1 MTAKQYVEDV
11 GSFLRCRQSKKK
23 EIKKQLLSN
32 INSAVEK
39 GESLEEVLERMGL
52 AWETAIQYNDSFSK
66 AEKKAAKREKR
77 LKNWGIILLIIM
89 VIVGIVYSKLPKW
102 RDINESSVFQREQ
115 LQTAAEEI
123 ISLYSGNEFEAVAEC
138 VNDDMEKVLNVS
150 TLQYMK
156 EQFSTDFGALTE
168 IRSMSFDLAEYE
180 GKQFAL
186 VRAGVSYEN
195 VSVSYVMIFDEKMKL
210 SNFQIE

>member
-11 GSFLRCRQSKKK
+11 GSFLRCRKSKKR

-32 INSAVEK
+32 INDAVEK
-39 GESLEEVLERMGL
+39 GESLEEVLGRMGL
-52 AWETAIQYNDSFSK
+52 AWETALQYNDSFSK

-77 LKNWGIILLIIM
+77 LKNWSILLLIIA
-89 VIVGIVYSKLPKW
+89 VVAGFAYSKLPKW
-102 RDINESSVFQREQ
+102 RDINESPIFQREQ

-123 ISLYSGNEFEAVAEC
+123 IRLYSGNEFEAVAEC
-138 VNDDMEKVLNVS
+138 VNDGMGKVLNAS

-156 EQFSTDFGALTE
+156 EQFSADFGTFTE
-168 IRSMSFDLAEYE
+168 IKNMSFDLAEYE

-186 VRAGVSYEN
+186 VQAGVSYEN
-195 VSVSYVMIFDEKMKL
+195 VSVSYVMVFDEEMKL